1 MTPLWWSHPRVLKT
15 DPHLQSSC
23 VSPKN
28 FDSILSAEISPVS
41 WQASVFL
48 SALTSRFTRHRTCF
62 PELTSAL
69 GGHSVKNTKKKNTG
83 TDSVT
88 RSSNSSGGEQSSC
101 RIFKSL
107 TWQVLEGARQ
117 YYTATTSLFVA
128 LMTVLAPKY
137 EPWLLKDESS
147 MVNTEGF
154 FFLFPFFF
162 SRHRLSFSPVW
173 FGPFVL
179 PVLFPGE
186 RFLLKASSHMCRRI
200 RNRLHYAAAH
210 CKCKE
215 SEIVSPCGS
224 SVIRFGRARS
234 LHHVR
239 VQWIVEK
246 QQVRSAGHGGGN

>member
-1 MTPLWWSHPRVLKT
+1 MTPLWWTHPRVLKT

-69 GGHSVKNTKKKNTG
+69 GGHSVKKKKKITG

-137 EPWLLKDESS
+137 KPWLLKE
-147 MVNTEGF
+147 T
-154 FFLFPFFF
+154 
-162 SRHRLSFSPVW
+162 
-173 FGPFVL
+173 
-179 PVLFPGE
+179 
-186 RFLLKASSHMCRRI
+186 
-200 RNRLHYAAAH
+200 
-210 CKCKE
+210 
-215 SEIVSPCGS
+215 
-224 SVIRFGRARS
+224 S
-234 LHHVR
+234 L
-239 VQWIVEK
+239 QW
-246 QQVRSAGHGGGN
+246 